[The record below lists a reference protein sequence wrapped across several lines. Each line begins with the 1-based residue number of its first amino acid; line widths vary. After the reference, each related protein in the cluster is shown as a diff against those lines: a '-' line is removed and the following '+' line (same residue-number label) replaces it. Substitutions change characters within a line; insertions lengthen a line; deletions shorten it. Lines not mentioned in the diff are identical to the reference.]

1 MLKIGVVDCCSA
13 TRKGLKL
20 ILSQHP
26 QLVVLWDTGDYTEIF
41 ELLSKKPVKVLI
53 LDMEAAGRGR
63 GLDLVCKIR
72 SAFPQV
78 AHLIYTSPSEEGW
91 ACEALRAGAAAFL
104 PKNASEREL
113 LRAIQKIATDGIY
126 LTETQMEFLA
136 LRNLRN
142 PNSKPWWEL
151 LSNREKAIIQ
161 LIAAGSTIKEI
172 ANELGLSSSTV
183 ATYRAR
189 MLQKLGVKS
198 DADLVRIVDG
208 HVSTLGNGESSHF
221 KQALSDMH
229 PVAAMDQD

>member
-1 MLKIGVVDCCSA
+1 LN
-13 TRKGLKL
+13 
-20 ILSQHP
+20 
-26 QLVVLWDTGDYTEIF
+26 
-41 ELLSKKPVKVLI
+41 
-53 LDMEAAGRGR
+53 
-63 GLDLVCKIR
+63 LVCKIH

-78 AHLIYTSPSEEGW
+78 ADLIYTSPSEEGW
-91 ACEALRAGAAAFL
+91 ACETLRAGAAAFL

-113 LRAIQKIATDGIY
+113 VIAIQKIAADGIY

-142 PNSKPWWEL
+142 ANSKPWWEL
-151 LSNREKAIIQ
+151 LSSREKAIIQ
-161 LIAAGSTIKEI
+161 LIAAGNTIKEI

-208 HVSTLGNGESSHF
+208 QVCTVGNGGPSGRT
-221 KQALSDMH
+221 QGLSDAH
-229 PVAAMDQD
+229 SGTTIGRA